1 MIKDKK
7 MKKMVTIAATVMTLL
22 LSFSAMAMP
31 LAYVEGV
38 HYSPTAQ
45 RLATSDENVIEV
57 VELFSYS
64 CPHCFRLDPMVTEW
78 KKSLPENVKFVH
90 VPAIFRD
97 SWLQLAKVFYA
108 AEATGDLETLHSLLF
123 NAIHV
128 EKRRLTTEDQ
138 LLDFVAEQG
147 IDRDSFEK
155 AMNSFS
161 VKSKVKKALVMSQT
175 SGITGVPSMIVNGKY
190 RTDAPAAGSMEDML
204 KVVDFL
210 IEKEASAQ

>member
-1 MIKDKK
+1 
-7 MKKMVTIAATVMTLL
+7 MKKMMTAASTILALL
-22 LSFSAMAMP
+22 FSFTAMAMP
-31 LAYVEGV
+31 VAFVEGV
-38 HYSPTAQ
+38 HYQPTAQ
-45 RLATSDENVIEV
+45 RLATSDENIIEV

-64 CPHCFRLDPMVTEW
+64 CPHCFRLDPQVMEW
-78 KKSLPENVKFVH
+78 KKTLPDNVKFVH
-90 VPAIFRD
+90 VPAIFHD

-108 AEATGDLETLHSLLF
+108 AEATGDLEKLHGLLF

-147 IDRDSFEK
+147 IDREGFKK

-175 SGITGVPSMIVNGKY
+175 SGITGVPAMVVNGKY
-190 RTDAPAAGSMEDML
+190 RTDAPSAGSMEDML
-204 KVVDFL
+204 KAVDFL
-210 IEKEASAQ
+210 IEQEAKAQ

>member
-7 MKKMVTIAATVMTLL
+7 MKKMVTVASTMMALL

-38 HYSPTAQ
+38 HYHPTAQ
-45 RLATSDENVIEV
+45 RLATSDQNVIEV

-108 AEATGDLETLHSLLF
+108 AEATGDLEKLHGLLF

-128 EKRRLTTEDQ
+128 EKSRLTTEDQ

-147 IDRDSFEK
+147 IDRDGFEK

-210 IEKEASAQ
+210 IEKEAAAQ

>member
-1 MIKDKK
+1 
-7 MKKMVTIAATVMTLL
+7 MKKMMTAVSVIIGLL
-22 LSFSAMAMP
+22 VSFSATAMP
-31 LAYVEGV
+31 LAFVEGV
-38 HYSPTAQ
+38 HYQPTAQ
-45 RLATSDENVIEV
+45 RLATSDENIVEV

-64 CPHCFRLDPMVTEW
+64 CPHCFRLDPVIAEW
-78 KKSLPENVKFVH
+78 KKTLPENVKFVA

-108 AEATGDLETLHSLLF
+108 AEATGDLEKLHSVIF

-128 EKRRLTTEDQ
+128 EKRRLNTEEE

-147 IDRDSFEK
+147 IDRDVFEK

-175 SGITGVPSMIVNGKY
+175 SGITGVPSMVVNGKY

-204 KVVDFL
+204 EVVDFL
-210 IEKEASAQ
+210 IEQEAPAQ